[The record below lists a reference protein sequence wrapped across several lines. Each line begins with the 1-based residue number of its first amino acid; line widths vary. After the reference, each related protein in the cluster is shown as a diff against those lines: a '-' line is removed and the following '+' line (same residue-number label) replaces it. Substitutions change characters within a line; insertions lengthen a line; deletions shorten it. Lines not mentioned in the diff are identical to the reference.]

1 MYLMI
6 ALFITAMPIAAL
18 YAYGYFKIINPVIM
32 HASAGA
38 WAFSA
43 IVFFSTCITQIYPGE
58 VGVVVDMMG
67 MHPGVEEKAL
77 PVGMHLLM
85 PWQSVYHFP
94 TFQQNQS
101 WEGNSGFNFQTS
113 EGLSVHADIG
123 ISYQVDP
130 TKVNI
135 LFQKY
140 RRGLADIAE
149 IFIPNN
155 IRNAINKAASKMKI
169 EELYGERKDEFFGIV
184 LKNVKTELDPIGLIV
199 DTIFIMGELRVP
211 DNVMKSVNNK
221 IEATQKAQQRE
232 NELRETEAE
241 AKKVIA
247 RAQGEAN
254 AKVLTAKGNGDSLL
268 IEAKAKA
275 EANSLLTKSLS
286 NELIKWESVNKWD
299 GQMPKFAGGS
309 NGVMFQLPFDEEAKK

>member
-1 MYLMI
+1 MI
-6 ALFITAMPIAAL
+6 ALFITAMPIAAW
-18 YAYGYFKIINPVIM
+18 YAYSHFKINNPIVT
-32 HASAGA
+32 HAAAGA

-43 IVFFSTCITQIYPGE
+43 IIFFSTCITQIYPGE

-67 MHPGVEEKAL
+67 MHSGVEEKAL

-94 TFQQNQS
+94 TFQQNHV
-101 WEGNSGFNFQTS
+101 WEGDSGFNFQTS

-123 ISYQVDP
+123 ISYELDADKIPV
-130 TKVNI
+130 

-140 RRGLADIAE
+140 RRGIEE
-149 IFIPNN
+149 ITDVFIRNN
-155 IRNAINKAASKMKI
+155 IRDAINRVSSRMKI
-169 EELYGERKDEFFGIV
+169 EELYGEKKEEFFKLV
-184 LKNVKTELDPIGLIV
+184 LDHVKDDLSPLGFKINS
-199 DTIFIMGELRVP
+199 IFIMGQFKVP
-211 DNVMKSVNNK
+211 AIVMEALNRK

-232 NELRETEAE
+232 NELRETEAQ
-241 AKKVIA
+241 AKKEVA
-247 RAQGEAN
+247 KAQGEAN

-275 EANSLLTKSLS
+275 EANALLTKSLS